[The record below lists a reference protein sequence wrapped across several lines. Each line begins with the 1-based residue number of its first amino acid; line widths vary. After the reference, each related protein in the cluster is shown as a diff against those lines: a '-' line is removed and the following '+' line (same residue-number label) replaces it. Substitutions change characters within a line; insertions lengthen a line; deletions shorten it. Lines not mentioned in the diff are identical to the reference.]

1 VFIFINTFDISK
13 RNIFLAFLAIF
24 RPFSNARTNILKLSF
39 IDLCSIVML
48 IFNNQNVFSESGVNK
63 HLLGG
68 DVLPKKVNIS
78 SNSIQYKK

>member
-1 VFIFINTFDISK
+1 
-13 RNIFLAFLAIF
+13 
-24 RPFSNARTNILKLSF
+24 
-39 IDLCSIVML
+39 ML
-48 IFNNQNVFSESGVNK
+48 IFNNQNVFLESGVNK